1 MQISLAVPT
10 RPVWPDT
17 KFADREALEFFA
29 ESGVSVLAWEVLGK
43 GFMTGKWDR
52 ADAEKAEALHAKIA
66 ADPEFARS
74 FGPTGKLAAEWRE
87 HQLTT
92 AYCTE
97 ENFKRR
103 ERVAELAASKGLTMA
118 QVALQYVAS
127 LPFNAFVQVGTTSA
141 KHFGEN
147 SVGGSIHKLSKEEV
161 RWLETGSDGF
171 VRDGP
176 KLACS
181 RPGKRKQQSP
191 EEFVPPF

>member
-1 MQISLAVPT
+1 
-10 RPVWPDT
+10 
-17 KFADREALEFFA
+17 
-29 ESGVSVLAWEVLGK
+29 
-43 GFMTGKWDR
+43 MTGKWDR

-147 SVGGSIHKLSKEEV
+147 SVGGSIHK
-161 RWLETGSDGF
+161 
-171 VRDGP
+171 
-176 KLACS
+176 
-181 RPGKRKQQSP
+181 
-191 EEFVPPF
+191 